1 MYRFTSA
8 IYSIYVRAGGHYLLF
23 AIIINAIY
31 GAMAIKSGCVIA
43 YKVVMIVRV
52 AGLRGNRC

>member
-1 MYRFTSA
+1 M
-8 IYSIYVRAGGHYLLF
+8 LF

-31 GAMAIKSGCVIA
+31 GAMTIKSGRVIA